1 MTELAISLDTHSK
14 IPLYQQIYDYIREEI
29 RRRQI
34 LPGERLPSSRSL
46 SSYLQVSRSTVEL
59 AYEQLVS
66 EGYLESIPYR
76 GYFACEMEELY
87 HIEGMQRE
95 SEVVREERKPEY
107 RWDFAVSGIEP
118 GGFPH
123 NAWKK
128 IKVS

>member
-1 MTELAISLDTHSK
+1 MRFLWIRTVKSLYISRFTIISEKKSEDG
-14 IPLYQQIYDYIREEI
+14 Q
-29 RRRQI
+29 

-87 HIEGMQRE
+87 HIEGMQGVGGGPRGTE
-95 SEVVREERKPEY
+95 
-107 RWDFAVSGIEP
+107 AGISL
-118 GGFPH
+118 GFCCQR
-123 NAWKK
+123 N
-128 IKVS
+128 